1 MPKSR
6 KFIWATLLVVSLLAL
21 TIQGLMT
28 MARYDRAVPEVQ
40 AMLKEQ
46 ADWLRAEKDVGAF
59 ASDLNA
65 DAISML
71 GEAANMYLVTRADG
85 SKYFVFKS
93 DARLPALES
102 WVSRGGKL
110 FVLNQ
115 AINPTPSG
123 TSRLAQQMLR
133 VLSPEL
139 LIPVALLLLIGFQLR
154 TMQGTSGRFAPV
166 TKPTLR
172 FDDVIGVREAKREL
186 ADLAG
191 ALGDRTAY
199 DKLGAKPPR
208 GVLLSGP
215 PGTGKTLLAKALAGE
230 TGASFIAIDGSAFT
244 DKFVG
249 MGVHRVR
256 SLFRTARKHA
266 PCVLFIDEI
275 DGVGRRSAGDEAV
288 SQENNRIINALLT
301 ELDGFSSNESV
312 VVLAATNHPEN
323 VDAALLREGRFDRKC
338 NLSLPPLKDRT
349 QLFALYSKDVTVGD
363 DAEFEV
369 LARRT
374 SGMAPAAIASVVN
387 TAARIAAR
395 HGASAVGHAHYLEAI
410 SLQQLGSPSPEM
422 KMGDAE
428 RERTAYHEAGH
439 AIIGRVVGAGVVE
452 KVTIL
457 PHSNAL
463 GVTVL
468 TPEEDRYLHTERE
481 LEARIEM
488 MLGGRAAELVVYG
501 VASTGA
507 SNDLERASQIAY
519 RMVAEYGFS
528 ANHGP
533 FSLAG
538 LHDKLPNATHEAVS
552 EARELLKQ
560 LEQRCITRLH
570 AHRPVLE
577 ALTAA
582 LLERES
588 VEGEDLDAILD
599 LAGDR
604 IEEPDSTTLLAAAS
618 TPETQ
623 RASV

>member
-6 KFIWATLLVVSLLAL
+6 KIIWATLLVVSLLAL

-28 MARYDRAVPEVQ
+28 VARYDRAVPEVQ

-71 GEAANMYLVTRADG
+71 GEAANMYLVTRGDG

-115 AINPTPSG
+115 AVNPTPSG
-123 TSRLAQQMLR
+123 TSRVAQQMLR

-139 LIPVALLLLIGFQLR
+139 LIPVALLLLIGFQVR
-154 TMQGTSGRFAPV
+154 TMQGTSARFAPV
-166 TKPTLR
+166 SKPTLR

-186 ADLAG
+186 PDLAG
-191 ALGDRTAY
+191 ALMDRTSY

-208 GVLLSGP
+208 GGPLSGP

-256 SLFRTARKHA
+256 SLFRTARKSA
-266 PCVLFIDEI
+266 PCVVFIDEI

-338 NLSLPPLKDRT
+338 NLSLPPLKDRKE
-349 QLFALYSKDVTVGD
+349 LFELYAKEVTLGDVDFDVI
-363 DAEFEV
+363 
-369 LARRT
+369 ARRT
-374 SGMAPAAIASVVN
+374 SGMAPATIASVVN

-395 HGASAVGHAHYLEAI
+395 QSAASVTHSHFLEAI

-439 AIIGRVVGAGVVE
+439 AIIGRVVGAGRVE
-452 KVTIL
+452 KVTIM

-507 SNDLERASQIAY
+507 SNDL
-519 RMVAEYGFS
+519 
-528 ANHGP
+528 
-533 FSLAG
+533 
-538 LHDKLPNATHEAVS
+538 
-552 EARELLKQ
+552 
-560 LEQRCITRLH
+560 
-570 AHRPVLE
+570 
-577 ALTAA
+577 
-582 LLERES
+582 
-588 VEGEDLDAILD
+588 
-599 LAGDR
+599 
-604 IEEPDSTTLLAAAS
+604 
-618 TPETQ
+618 
-623 RASV
+623 

>member
-6 KFIWATLLVVSLLAL
+6 KLIWVTLLVVGLLGLSVQAL
-21 TIQGLMT
+21 MSV
-28 MARYDRAVPEVQ
+28 ARYDRGVPEVQ
-40 AMLKEQ
+40 AMVKEQ
-46 ADWLRAEKDVGAF
+46 TAWLQAEQDVGAF
-59 ASDLNA
+59 ANDLNA
-65 DAISML
+65 DGISVV
-71 GEAANMYLVTRADG
+71 GEASNLYLVTRKDG

-115 AINPTPSG
+115 AVNPSASD
-123 TSRLAQQMLR
+123 TSRVAQQLLR
-133 VLSPEL
+133 VFSPEL
-139 LIPVALLLLIGFQLR
+139 IIPVALLLLIGLQLR
-154 TMQGTSGRFAPV
+154 TMQGSSSRFAPV
-166 TKPTLR
+166 SKPTLR

-191 ALGDRTAY
+191 ALRDRTAY

-208 GVLLSGP
+208 GVLLSGA

-256 SLFRTARKHA
+256 SLFRTARKNA
-266 PCVLFIDEI
+266 PCVVFIDEI

-301 ELDGFSSNESV
+301 ELDGFSNNDSV

-323 VDAALLREGRFDRKC
+323 VDSALLREGRFDRKC
-338 NLSLPPLKDRT
+338 VLSMPPLKDRVE
-349 QLFALYSKDVTVGD
+349 LFELYSKDVATGSDVD
-363 DAEFEV
+363 FDV
-369 LARRT
+369 IARRT

-387 TAARIAAR
+387 GAARIAAR
-395 HGASAVGHAHYLEAI
+395 TDAPAVTHGHFLEAI
-410 SLQQLGSPSPEM
+410 SLQQLGAPSPEV

-439 AIIGRVVGAGVVE
+439 AIVGRIVGAGVVE

-488 MLGGRAAELVVYG
+488 MLGGRGAELVVYG

-507 SNDLERASQIAY
+507 SNDLERASHIAY

-528 ANHGP
+528 AKHGP

-538 LHDKLPNATHEAVS
+538 LTDKLPGATSEAVA
-552 EARELLKQ
+552 EARQLLKD
-560 LEQRCITRLH
+560 LEQRVLTRLH

-582 LLERES
+582 LLAHET
-588 VEGEDLDAILD
+588 VEGDELEAILN
-599 LAGDR
+599 LAADPV
-604 IEEPDSTTLLAAAS
+604 EPDHPAPLLAAAATPASLS
-618 TPETQ
+618 TH
-623 RASV
+623 

>member
-6 KFIWATLLVVSLLAL
+6 KLIWLVLLVVSLLAL
-21 TIQGLMT
+21 TVQGLMSV
-28 MARYDRAVPEVQ
+28 ARYDRAVPEVQ
-40 AMLKEQ
+40 AMVKEQ
-46 ADWLRAEKDVGAF
+46 TEWLRAERDVGAF
-59 ASDLNA
+59 AGDLNA
-65 DAISML
+65 DRISML
-71 GEAANMYLVTRADG
+71 GEAANLYLVTRSNGD
-85 SKYFVFKS
+85 KYFVFKS
-93 DARLPALES
+93 DARLLALES

-115 AINPTPSG
+115 AVNPTASD
-123 TSRLAQQMLR
+123 TSRVAQQLLR
-133 VLSPEL
+133 VFSPEL
-139 LIPVALLLLIGFQLR
+139 VIPLALLLLIGVQLR
-154 TMQGTSGRFAPV
+154 TMQGSSSRFAPV
-166 TKPTLR
+166 SKPTLR
-172 FDDVIGVREAKREL
+172 FDDVIGVRDAKREL
-186 ADLAG
+186 SDLAG
-191 ALGDRTAY
+191 ALGDRSAY

-208 GVLLSGP
+208 GVLLAGP

-275 DGVGRRSAGDEAV
+275 DGVGRRSSGDEAV

-301 ELDGFSSNESV
+301 ELDGFSSNDSV

-338 NLSLPPLKDRT
+338 TLSLPPLKDRNA
-349 QLFALYSKDVTVGD
+349 LFALYSKDVATDPEVD
-363 DAEFEV
+363 FHV

-374 SGMAPAAIASVVN
+374 SGMTPAAIAAVVGS
-387 TAARIAAR
+387 AARIAAR
-395 HGASAVGHAHYLEAI
+395 REASAVNQAHYLEAI
-410 SLQQLGSPSPEM
+410 SLQQLGSPSPEV

-439 AIIGRVVGAGVVE
+439 AIIGRIVGVGVVE

-463 GVTVL
+463 GVTIL
-468 TPEEDRYLHTERE
+468 TPEEDRYLHTEHE

-488 MLGGRAAELVVYG
+488 MLGGRAGELVAYG

-519 RMVAEYGFS
+519 RMVAEYGFG

-538 LHDKLPNATHEAVS
+538 LSDRLPGAASEAVT
-552 EARELLKQ
+552 EARQLLKNLQ
-560 LEQRCITRLH
+560 ERCLTRLH

-577 ALTAA
+577 ALAAA
-582 LLERES
+582 LIAQET
-588 VEGEDLDAILD
+588 VEGEELDAILD
-599 LAGDR
+599 LAGDA
-604 IEEPDSTTLLAAAS
+604 PANLALTGLLAAAAV
-618 TPETQ
+618 PA
-623 RASV
+623 RL

>member
-6 KFIWATLLVVSLLAL
+6 KILWAVLLALSVLAL

-46 ADWLRAEKDVGAF
+46 TDWLRAEKDVGAF
-59 ASDLNA
+59 AGDLNA

-71 GEAANMYLVTRADG
+71 GEAANMYLVTRNQG
-85 SKYFVFKS
+85 TKYFVFKS

-115 AINPTPSG
+115 AVNPTASD
-123 TSRLAQQMLR
+123 TSRVAQQMLR

-139 LIPVALLLLIGFQLR
+139 LVPVVLLLLIGLQLR
-154 TMQGTSGRFAPV
+154 TMQGSTSRFAPV
-166 TKPTLR
+166 SKPTLR
-172 FDDVIGVREAKREL
+172 FEDVIGVREAKREL

-191 ALGDRTAY
+191 ALGDRAAY

-266 PCVLFIDEI
+266 PCVVFIDEI
-275 DGVGRRSAGDEAV
+275 DGVGRRSSGDEAV

-301 ELDGFSSNESV
+301 ELDGFASNESV
-312 VVLAATNHPEN
+312 VVLAATNHPGN

-338 NLSLPPLKDRT
+338 TLSLPPLKDRT
-349 QLFALYSKDVTVGD
+349 ALFELYSKSVTTAPDV
-363 DAEFEV
+363 EYEV

-395 HGASAVGHAHYLEAI
+395 GDAAAVGHVHFLEAI
-410 SLQQLGSPSPEM
+410 SLQQLGSPSPET

-428 RERTAYHEAGH
+428 RERTAFHEAGH
-439 AIIGRVVGAGVVE
+439 AIIGRVVGAGFVE

-463 GVTVL
+463 GVTVM

-488 MLGGRAAELVVYG
+488 MLGGRAAELVAYG

-528 ANHGP
+528 ASHGP

-538 LHDKLPNATHEAVS
+538 LTDKLPSATGEAVA

-560 LEQRCITRLH
+560 LEQRCLTRLH
-570 AHRPVLE
+570 AHRPVLD

-582 LLERES
+582 LLAHET
-588 VEGEDLDAILD
+588 VEGEELEAILD
-599 LAGDR
+599 LAGDAAQVSN
-604 IEEPDSTTLLAAAS
+604 STCLLAAAS
-618 TPETQ
+618 TAGLLQ
-623 RASV
+623 AS

>member
-1 MPKSR
+1 
-6 KFIWATLLVVSLLAL
+6 
-21 TIQGLMT
+21 
-28 MARYDRAVPEVQ
+28 
-40 AMLKEQ
+40 
-46 ADWLRAEKDVGAF
+46 
-59 ASDLNA
+59 
-65 DAISML
+65 
-71 GEAANMYLVTRADG
+71 
-85 SKYFVFKS
+85 
-93 DARLPALES
+93 
-102 WVSRGGKL
+102 
-110 FVLNQ
+110 
-115 AINPTPSG
+115 
-123 TSRLAQQMLR
+123 
-133 VLSPEL
+133 
-139 LIPVALLLLIGFQLR
+139 
-154 TMQGTSGRFAPV
+154 
-166 TKPTLR
+166 KPTLR

-186 ADLAG
+186 ADLAT
-191 ALGDRTAY
+191 ALVDRSAY

-230 TGASFIAIDGSAFT
+230 TGANFIAIDGSAFT

-266 PCVLFIDEI
+266 PCVVFIDEI
-275 DGVGRRSAGDEAV
+275 DGVGRRSSGDEAV

-301 ELDGFSSNESV
+301 ELDGFSSNDSV

-338 NLSLPPLKDRT
+338 NLTLPPLKDRG
-349 QLFALYSKDVTVGD
+349 QLFELYSKGVAATDDVDFDVI
-363 DAEFEV
+363 
-369 LARRT
+369 ARRT

-387 TAARIAAR
+387 TAARLAAR
-395 HGASAVGHAHYLEAI
+395 QHALGVSHAHFLEAI
-410 SLQQLGSPSPEM
+410 SLQQLGSPSPET
-422 KMGDAE
+422 KMGVRE

-439 AIIGRVVGAGVVE
+439 AIIGRIVAAGVVE

-468 TPEEDRYLHTERE
+468 TPEEDRFLHTERE

-488 MLGGRAAELVVYG
+488 MLGGRAAELVIYG

-519 RMVAEYGFS
+519 RMIAEYGFS
-528 ANHGP
+528 TKHGP

-538 LHDKLPNATHEAVS
+538 LTETLPGATNEAVA

-560 LEQRCITRLH
+560 LEARCLTRLH

-577 ALTAA
+577 ALAAA
-582 LLERES
+582 LLADET
-588 VEGEDLDAILD
+588 VEGDALERILA
-599 LAGDR
+599 LTGEPACT
-604 IEEPDSTTLLAAAS
+604 IENPALLAAAATS
-618 TPETQ
+618 
-623 RASV
+623 RAQPAA

>member
-1 MPKSR
+1 MPKSS
-6 KFIWATLLVVSLLAL
+6 KLIWATLLVLGLLGLAVQAL
-21 TIQGLMT
+21 MSV
-28 MARYDRAVPEVQ
+28 ASYDRAVPEVR
-40 AMLKEQ
+40 AMVKQQTE
-46 ADWLRAEKDVGAF
+46 WLQAEKDVGAF
-59 ASDLNA
+59 AGDLNA
-65 DAISML
+65 DAITML
-71 GEAANMYLVTRADG
+71 GEAKNMYLVSRHDG
-85 SKYFVFKS
+85 SRYFVFKS
-93 DARLPALES
+93 DARLPALEA

-115 AINPTPSG
+115 AVNPAPTG
-123 TSRLAQQMLR
+123 TSRVAQQLLR
-133 VLSPEL
+133 LFSPEL
-139 LIPVALLLLIGFQLR
+139 ILLAVLLLLVGLQLR
-154 TMQGTSGRFAPV
+154 NMQGSSSRFAPV
-166 TKPTLR
+166 SKPTLR

-186 ADLAG
+186 SDLAT
-191 ALGDRTAY
+191 ALVDRSAY
-199 DKLGAKPPR
+199 EKLGAKPPR

-256 SLFRTARKHA
+256 TLFRTARKHA

-275 DGVGRRSAGDEAV
+275 DGVGRRSSGDEAV

-301 ELDGFSSNESV
+301 ELDGFASNDNV

-323 VDAALLREGRFDRKC
+323 VDSALLREGRFDRKC
-338 NLSLPPLKDRT
+338 LLGLPPLKDRT
-349 QLFALYSKDVTVGD
+349 RLFALSSKEIAVAADVD
-363 DAEFEV
+363 FEV
-369 LARRT
+369 IARRT
-374 SGMAPAAIASVVN
+374 SGMAPAAIASVSN

-395 HGASAVGHAHYLEAI
+395 AGAAAVTQAHYLEAV
-410 SLQQLGSPSPEM
+410 SLQQLGSPSPETR
-422 KMGDAE
+422 MGGHE

-439 AIIGRVVGAGVVE
+439 AIIGRLIGVGLVE

-488 MLGGRAAELVVYG
+488 MLGGRAAELVAYG

-507 SNDLERASQIAY
+507 SNDLERASQIAF

-528 ANHGP
+528 ASHGP

-538 LHDKLPNATHEAVS
+538 LTEKLPGAASEAVT
-552 EARELLKQ
+552 EARELLKA
-560 LEQRCITRLH
+560 LEQRCLTRLH

-582 LLERES
+582 LLAHET
-588 VEGEDLDAILD
+588 VEGEEL
-599 LAGDR
+599 DR
-604 IEEPDSTTLLAAAS
+604 ILAATGVAACTIES
-618 TPETQ
+618 PGLLEAAAARDTH
-623 RASV
+623 RVG

>member
-6 KFIWATLLVVSLLAL
+6 KLLWVVLLVASVLVLSV
-21 TIQGLMT
+21 QGLMT
-28 MARYDRAVPEVQ
+28 AAHYDRAVPEVQ

-46 ADWLRAEKDVGAF
+46 TDWLRAERDVGAF
-59 ASDLNA
+59 ARDLNA

-71 GEAANMYLVTRADG
+71 GEATNLYLVTRTDG
-85 SKYFVFKS
+85 TKYFVFKS

-115 AINPTPSG
+115 AVNPAPSG
-123 TSRLAQQMLR
+123 TSRVAQQLLR

-139 LIPVALLLLIGFQLR
+139 IVTVTLLLLVGLQLR
-154 TMQGTSGRFAPV
+154 TMQGGSSRFAPV
-166 TKPTLR
+166 SKPTLR
-172 FDDVIGVREAKREL
+172 FDDVIGVRDAKREL

-191 ALGDRTAY
+191 ALRDRGAY

-208 GVLLSGP
+208 GVLLSGA

-230 TGASFIAIDGSAFT
+230 TGANFIAIDGSAFT

-266 PCVLFIDEI
+266 PCVVFIDEI

-301 ELDGFSSNESV
+301 ELDGFSSNDSV

-338 NLSLPPLKDRT
+338 ILSLPPLKDRAA
-349 QLFALYSKDVTVGD
+349 LFALYSRDVTTASDVD
-363 DAEFEV
+363 FDV
-369 LARRT
+369 VARRT
-374 SGMAPAAIASVVN
+374 SGLAPAAIASVVN

-395 HGASAVGHAHYLEAI
+395 QDAQAVTHAHYLEAI
-410 SLQQLGSPSPEM
+410 SLQQLGSPSPEV

-439 AIIGRVVGAGVVE
+439 AIIGRIVGAGVVE

-519 RMVAEYGFS
+519 RMVAEYGFGTR
-528 ANHGP
+528 NGP

-538 LHDKLPNATHEAVS
+538 LAEKLPGATSEAVS
-552 EARELLKQ
+552 EARELLKA
-560 LEQRCITRLH
+560 LEQRTITRLH

-582 LLERES
+582 LLANET
-588 VEGEDLDAILD
+588 VEGEELDAILE
-599 LAGDR
+599 LAGDAPVR
-604 IEEPDSTTLLAAAS
+604 NAAAQMLAAATTRE
-618 TPETQ
+618 TPP
-623 RASV
+623 A

>member
-1 MPKSR
+1 MPKSK
-6 KFIWATLLVVSLLAL
+6 KFIWATLLVVSLLGL
-21 TIQGLMT
+21 TIQGLLSV
-28 MARYDRAVPEVQ
+28 ARYDRAVPEVQ

-46 ADWLRAEKDVGAF
+46 TDWLRAEKDVGAF
-59 ASDLNA
+59 AGDLNA
-65 DAISML
+65 DAISII
-71 GEAANMYLVTRADG
+71 GEATNMYLVTRHDG

-115 AINPTPSG
+115 AVNPSPNPG
-123 TSRLAQQMLR
+123 SRVAQQLLR
-133 VLSPEL
+133 AFSPEL
-139 LIPVALLLLIGFQLR
+139 LVPIALLLLIGFQLR
-154 TMQGTSGRFAPV
+154 TMQGSGGRFAPV
-166 TKPTLR
+166 SKPTLR

-186 ADLAG
+186 SDLAG
-191 ALGDRTAY
+191 ALRDRSAY

-266 PCVLFIDEI
+266 PCVVFIDEI

-301 ELDGFSSNESV
+301 ELDGFSNNDSV

-349 QLFALYSKDVTVGD
+349 ALFALYGKDVTI
-363 DAEFEV
+363 AEDVEFDV
-369 LARRT
+369 IARRT
-374 SGMAPAAIASVVN
+374 SGMAPAAIATVVN

-395 HGASAVGHAHYLEAI
+395 HDAAAVTHAHFLEAI
-410 SLQQLGSPSPEM
+410 SLQQLGSPSPEV

-439 AIIGRVVGAGVVE
+439 AIVGRIVGAGMVE

-507 SNDLERASQIAY
+507 SNDLERASEIAY
-519 RMVAEYGFS
+519 RMVAEYGFGS
-528 ANHGP
+528 QNGP
-533 FSLAG
+533 FSIAG
-538 LHDKLPNATHEAVS
+538 IASKVPSVAGEAVA

-560 LEQRCITRLH
+560 LEARVITRLH

-582 LLERES
+582 LLENET
-588 VEGEDLDAILD
+588 VEGEELDALLD
-599 LAGDR
+599 LAGDAVDER
-604 IEEPDSTTLLAAAS
+604 DATPLLAAA
-618 TPETQ
+618 TAEPRQ
-623 RASV
+623 AAV

>member
-1 MPKSR
+1 MPKT
-6 KFIWATLLVVSLLAL
+6 KKLIWVMLLVVGLLGLGIQSLMSIAS
-21 TIQGLMT
+21 
-28 MARYDRAVPEVQ
+28 YDRAVPEVR
-40 AMLKEQ
+40 AMVKEQ
-46 ADWLRAEKDVGAF
+46 IAWLQAEKDVGAF

-71 GEAANMYLVTRADG
+71 GEATNMYLVSRHDG
-85 SKYFVFKS
+85 SRYFVFKS
-93 DARLPALES
+93 DARMPALES

-115 AINPTPSG
+115 SVDPAPTGS
-123 TSRLAQQMLR
+123 TRAAQQVLR
-133 VLSPEL
+133 VFAPEL
-139 LIPVALLLLIGFQLR
+139 ILPLVLLLLIGFQLR
-154 TMQGTSGRFAPV
+154 NMRGSSSRFAPV
-166 TKPTLR
+166 SKPTLR

-186 ADLAG
+186 ADLAT
-191 ALGDRTAY
+191 ALVDRSAY

-208 GVLLSGP
+208 GILLAGP

-230 TGASFIAIDGSAFT
+230 TGANFIAIDGSAFT

-249 MGVHRVR
+249 MGVQRVR

-266 PCVLFIDEI
+266 PCVVFIDEI
-275 DGVGRRSAGDEAV
+275 DGVGRRSSGDEAV

-301 ELDGFSSNESV
+301 ELDGFSSNDSV

-338 NLSLPPLKDRT
+338 NLTLPPLKDRGR
-349 QLFALYSKDVTVGD
+349 LFELYSKNVAVTDDVDFDVI
-363 DAEFEV
+363 
-369 LARRT
+369 ARRT

-387 TAARIAAR
+387 TAARLAAR
-395 HGASAVGHAHYLEAI
+395 QQAAGVSHAHYLEAI
-410 SLQQLGSPSPEM
+410 SLQQLGSPSPET
-422 KMGDAE
+422 KMGVRE

-439 AIIGRVVGAGVVE
+439 AIIGRIVAAGVVE

-468 TPEEDRYLHTERE
+468 TPEEDRFLHTERE

-488 MLGGRAAELVVYG
+488 MLGGRAAELVTYG

-519 RMVAEYGFS
+519 RMIAEYGFS
-528 ANHGP
+528 IQHGP

-538 LHDKLPNATHEAVS
+538 LTEKLPGATNEAVA

-560 LEQRCITRLH
+560 LEARCLTRLH

-577 ALTAA
+577 ALAAA
-582 LLERES
+582 LLADET
-588 VEGEDLDAILD
+588 VEGEALERILA
-599 LAGDR
+599 LTGEPACT
-604 IEEPDSTTLLAAAS
+604 IENPALHAAAATS
-618 TPETQ
+618 
-623 RASV
+623 RAQPAA

>member
-6 KFIWATLLVVSLLAL
+6 KLIWVTLLVLGFLGLAV
-21 TIQGLMT
+21 QGLMT
-28 MARYDRAVPEVQ
+28 AAHYDRAVPEVQ
-40 AMLKEQ
+40 AMVKEQ
-46 ADWLRAEKDVGAF
+46 TDWLRAEKDVGAF

-71 GEAANMYLVTRADG
+71 GEATNMYLVTRHDG
-85 SKYFVFKS
+85 SRYFVFKS

-115 AINPTPSG
+115 SVNPAPSG
-123 TSRLAQQMLR
+123 TSRVAQQLLR
-133 VLSPEL
+133 VFSPEL
-139 LIPVALLLLIGFQLR
+139 VIPLALLFLVALQLR
-154 TMQGTSGRFAPV
+154 TMQGSGSRFAPV
-166 TKPTLR
+166 SKPTLR

-186 ADLAG
+186 SDLAG

-230 TGASFIAIDGSAFT
+230 TGANFIAIDGSAFT

-256 SLFRTARKHA
+256 SLFRTARKHS
-266 PCVLFIDEI
+266 PCVVFIDEI

-301 ELDGFSSNESV
+301 ELDGFSSNDSV

-338 NLSLPPLKDRT
+338 NLSLPALKDRT
-349 QLFALYSKDVTVGD
+349 ALFELYSRGVTVGS
-363 DAEFEV
+363 DANFEV

-387 TAARIAAR
+387 TAARLAAR
-395 HGASAVGHAHYLEAI
+395 QDAAAVAHTHYLEAI
-410 SLQQLGSPSPEM
+410 SLQQLGSPSPEV
-422 KMGDAE
+422 KMGERE

-488 MLGGRAAELVVYG
+488 MLGGRAAELVAYG

-507 SNDLERASQIAY
+507 SNDLERASQIAF
-519 RMVAEYGFS
+519 RMIAEYGFS
-528 ANHGP
+528 AKNGP

-538 LHDKLPNATHEAVS
+538 LTEKLPGATNEAVA
-552 EARELLKQ
+552 EARQMIKD
-560 LEQRCITRLH
+560 LEQRCLTRLH

-577 ALTAA
+577 ALAAA
-582 LLERES
+582 LLADET
-588 VEGEDLDAILD
+588 VEGDELEAILD
-599 LAGDR
+599 LAGDGVQQA
-604 IEEPDSTTLLAAAS
+604 DSTALLAAAV
-618 TPETQ
+618 TTDI
-623 RASV
+623 RAAH

>member
-1 MPKSR
+1 V
-6 KFIWATLLVVSLLAL
+6 LLVVSVLAL
-21 TIQGLMT
+21 TIQGLSSV
-28 MARYDRAVPEVQ
+28 ARFDRAVPEVQ
-40 AMLKEQ
+40 AMLREQ
-46 ADWLRAEKDVGAF
+46 TEWLRAERDVGAF
-59 ASDLNA
+59 AHDLNA
-65 DAISML
+65 DAIAML
-71 GEAANMYLVTRADG
+71 GEATNLYLVSRSDG
-85 SKYFVFKS
+85 TKYFVFKS
-93 DARLPALES
+93 DARMPALEG

-115 AINPTPSG
+115 AVNPTADGS
-123 TSRLAQQMLR
+123 SRVAQQVLR
-133 VLSPEL
+133 AFAPEL
-139 LIPVALLLLIGFQLR
+139 LVPVALLLLIGLQLR
-154 TMQGTSGRFAPV
+154 MMQGQSSRFAPV
-166 TKPTLR
+166 SKPTLT
-172 FDDVIGVREAKREL
+172 FNDVIGVRDAKREL

-191 ALGDRTAY
+191 ALRDRTAY

-208 GVLLSGP
+208 GVLLSGS

-266 PCVLFIDEI
+266 PCVVFIDEI
-275 DGVGRRSAGDEAV
+275 DGVGRRSSGEEAV

-301 ELDGFSSNESV
+301 ELDGFSGSENV

-338 NLSLPPLKDRT
+338 TLSLPPLKDRAE
-349 QLFALYSKDVTVGD
+349 LLNLYGKGVKLA
-363 DAEFEV
+363 AEVDFDV

-374 SGMAPAAIASVVN
+374 SGLAPAAIESMVN
-387 TAARIAAR
+387 TAARLAAR
-395 HGASAVGHAHYLEAI
+395 GEASAVGQKHFLEAL
-410 SLQQLGSPSPEM
+410 SLQQLGAPSPET
-422 KMGDAE
+422 KMSDHE

-439 AIIGRVVGAGVVE
+439 AIVGRIVGAGLVE

-507 SNDLERASQIAY
+507 ANDLERASQVAY

-528 ANHGP
+528 TQNGP

-538 LHDKLPNATHEAVS
+538 LSDKLPNATSEAVS
-552 EARELLKQ
+552 EARQLLKD
-560 LEQRCITRLH
+560 LEARCVTRLH

-577 ALTAA
+577 ALARA
-582 LLERES
+582 LLADET
-588 VEGEDLDAILD
+588 VEGDDLEAILT
-599 LAGDR
+599 LAGDVPSIR
-604 IEEPDSTTLLAAAS
+604 AGSERLAAAV
-618 TPETQ
+618 
-623 RASV
+623 RL

>member
-1 MPKSR
+1 MPKNR
-6 KFIWATLLVVSLLAL
+6 KLIWLVLLVVSLLAL
-21 TIQGLMT
+21 TIQGLMSA
-28 MARYDRAVPEVQ
+28 ARYDRAVPEVQ
-40 AMLKEQ
+40 AMVKEQ
-46 ADWLRAEKDVGAF
+46 TDWLRAERDVGAF
-59 ASDLNA
+59 AGDLNA
-65 DAISML
+65 DRISML
-71 GEAANMYLVTRADG
+71 GEAANLYLVTRSDG
-85 SKYFVFKS
+85 DKYFVFKS
-93 DARLPALES
+93 DARLLALES

-115 AINPTPSG
+115 AVNPTASDS
-123 TSRLAQQMLR
+123 SRVAQQLLR
-133 VLSPEL
+133 VFSPEL
-139 LIPVALLLLIGFQLR
+139 VIPLALLLLIGAQLR
-154 TMQGTSGRFAPV
+154 TMQGSSSRFAPV
-166 TKPTLR
+166 SKPTLR

-186 ADLAG
+186 SDLAG
-191 ALGDRTAY
+191 ALGDRSAY

-208 GVLLSGP
+208 GVLLAGP

-275 DGVGRRSAGDEAV
+275 DGVGRRSADDQAV

-301 ELDGFSSNESV
+301 ELDGFSSDDSV

-338 NLSLPPLKDRT
+338 TLSLPPLKDRSA
-349 QLFALYSKDVTVGD
+349 LFALYSKDVATDPEVD
-363 DAEFEV
+363 FNV

-374 SGMAPAAIASVVN
+374 SGMAPAAIAAVVGS
-387 TAARIAAR
+387 AARIAAR
-395 HGASAVGHAHYLEAI
+395 REASAVQQTHYLEAI
-410 SLQQLGSPSPEM
+410 SLQQLGSPSPEV
-422 KMGDAE
+422 KMGDVE

-439 AIIGRVVGAGVVE
+439 AIIGRIVGVGVVE

-463 GVTVL
+463 GVTIL
-468 TPEEDRYLHTERE
+468 TPEEDRYLHTEHE

-488 MLGGRAAELVVYG
+488 MLGGRAGELVAYG

-519 RMVAEYGFS
+519 RMVAEYGFG
-528 ANHGP
+528 ANGP

-538 LHDKLPNATHEAVS
+538 LNDRLPDAASEAVT
-552 EARELLKQ
+552 EARQLLANLQ
-560 LEQRCITRLH
+560 QRCLTRLH

-577 ALTAA
+577 ALAAA
-582 LLERES
+582 LIAQET
-588 VEGEDLDAILD
+588 VEGEELDAILN
-599 LAGDR
+599 LAGDAPANP
-604 IEEPDSTTLLAAAS
+604 ESTSLLAAAAVS
-618 TPETQ
+618 A
-623 RASV
+623 RL